1 MESIHYLAR
10 FNGEHVSKSG
20 VSTDRVEKEEER
32 RGERERVRKN
42 GTRGGDGR
50 ESSRY
55 PSNMR
60 ENLRLANEN
69 SAESTLFLPSPLPSP
84 FVHLDYFAKSP
95 ISKARQ
101 FRPAQ
106 FSIHHPPVFVYFE
119 RVSTPP
125 ERREVR
131 RDSEERKE
139 GKRGR
144 RPFALAFVNLESRS
158 NESRPTTR
166 ARASLQLF
174 AVVFFADG

>member
-1 MESIHYLAR
+1 MERIHYLAR

-32 RGERERVRKN
+32 RARARAGTEERHEGRRRARK
-42 GTRGGDGR
+42 
-50 ESSRY
+50 Y

>member
-1 MESIHYLAR
+1 MERIHYLAR

-119 RVSTPP
+119 RHFRHRLSGEKFDEIPRK
-125 ERREVR
+125 ERREREVA
-131 RDSEERKE
+131 
-139 GKRGR
+139 
-144 RPFALAFVNLESRS
+144 ALSPS
-158 NESRPTTR
+158 PS
-166 ARASLQLF
+166 
-174 AVVFFADG
+174 